1 MSSAER
7 CAASNAIW
15 LCQTCAKLID
25 SDVLRYSIAALAAW
39 KDQAEARAHDQ
50 LVNPS
55 RAEEGPIQERFD
67 EVIAATQ
74 PLSALSLL
82 LRFTSSDSEL
92 RKRMKQGER
101 RIRANAMSAQG
112 GTPAIPSDLVD
123 YTEALLPLL
132 RYVARVGPRAYDN
145 LLERSNETFDD
156 GSIVLLMPLDDAR
169 NTILFFA
176 RISTKVSWCCS
187 SKSVGLPD
195 GWNSEASWDH
205 EDRCMPRVLRAHGS
219 QGAAPIYEISW
230 TLDPAELAAAT
241 QRLNANI
248 SATGRLP
255 KKLLISI
262 FCDIGTLPFAAY
274 DFTKSCTA
282 GLWSEDPNAEDI
294 TAEGRIADASL
305 TVTINSAPELTYCYR
320 LKAVQR
326 KVALTEHDDELPT
339 RCTMLVFERF

>member
-1 MSSAER
+1 
-7 CAASNAIW
+7 
-15 LCQTCAKLID
+15 
-25 SDVLRYSIAALAAW
+25 
-39 KDQAEARAHDQ
+39 
-50 LVNPS
+50 
-55 RAEEGPIQERFD
+55 
-67 EVIAATQ
+67 
-74 PLSALSLL
+74 
-82 LRFTSSDSEL
+82 
-92 RKRMKQGER
+92 
-101 RIRANAMSAQG
+101 
-112 GTPAIPSDLVD
+112 
-123 YTEALLPLL
+123 
-132 RYVARVGPRAYDN
+132 
-145 LLERSNETFDD
+145 
-156 GSIVLLMPLDDAR
+156 
-169 NTILFFA
+169 
-176 RISTKVSWCCS
+176 
-187 SKSVGLPD
+187 
-195 GWNSEASWDH
+195 
-205 EDRCMPRVLRAHGS
+205 MPRVLRAHGS